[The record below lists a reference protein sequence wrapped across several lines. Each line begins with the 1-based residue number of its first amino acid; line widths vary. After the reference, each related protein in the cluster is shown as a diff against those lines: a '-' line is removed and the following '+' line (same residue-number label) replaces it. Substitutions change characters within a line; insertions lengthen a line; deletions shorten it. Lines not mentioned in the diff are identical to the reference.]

1 MNRFKEEQGFAWLAK
16 YIWNEVAEHNRR
28 IALSGIEEEKIFHEE
43 DVEDEL
49 GSDDYVENE
58 QDLARVVELD
68 KLIKSLD
75 GVQHATIQ
83 ANLYVNVINT
93 VKNVRVLN
101 ANDNIVMMH
110 TIIRNKL
117 TPRDD
122 FIFNTDRLVRLIVYI

>member
-1 MNRFKEEQGFAWLAK
+1 M
-16 YIWNEVAEHNRR
+16 AEHNRR

-110 TIIRNKL
+110 TIIRNKFVL
-117 TPRDD
+117 NFAANHL
-122 FIFNTDRLVRLIVYI
+122 FIYLLSFFLFQTNPKR